1 MRYRPTATG
10 FAVRTNAT
18 GLRDTCISQLPRLL
32 SQIAAGFGYAMPAH
46 RFSTASAAEDD
57 GRELPV
63 VASDLWQSAFPDG
76 GCELLVDAP
85 TREQL
90 PLLWIAH
97 DGSLALLVRGCT
109 STCRYSCERS
119 DGTQT
124 ELSNSLL
131 AQGSLLLLTPVTK
144 ATNNA
149 AASDAATNAHPKR
162 GARQWFLHAIGKR
175 RQVFVEAVVATF
187 VVSTLGLGASFYSL
201 QVYDRVIPTQAHATL
216 VALTVGVIIAVL
228 FEFVI
233 KQVRSL
239 MVDRGC
245 KAIEE
250 ELSDVFFGRMLDIR
264 MEARPRA
271 VGSFAAQVR
280 QFELVRNFMTSSTV
294 FLIADLPF
302 SLLFIAVIG
311 VIGGALAAIPLLL
324 LPVVLAS
331 SAWLNWR
338 MRRLIRSQLKEGRH
352 KNGLLVDVIDGIES
366 IKAAGA
372 EWKMM
377 DRWRRLTASGS
388 RLEIDIRHLSTTS
401 THFAQFLQQLC
412 YVAMIGIGAWMV
424 GTGQITMGA
433 LIACSILSNRALSP
447 ITQIATLV
455 SQWQHAQEALKGLD
469 DIMALPVEHG
479 NGSAI
484 IPSDCAGELR
494 AADASFSFDG
504 KLTALHPLA
513 FTLGAGERTAVIG
526 PVGSGKSTLIRLL
539 SGLYRPST
547 GKLFLDGVDMAL
559 IAPEFLHEQIAYLPQ
574 DVRLLRG
581 TLRDNLTLGLA
592 PPPDG
597 EILRAAAL
605 TGLDRMLATHP
616 QGLDLP
622 ISEGGRGLSGGQR
635 QLVGLTRLLI
645 AKPRVWLLDEP
656 TAAMDGDLEAQVMQQ
671 VFARLPADAALVMVT
686 HKASL
691 LRQVDRVIVMDQ
703 GRIVLDG
710 PRADVLAR
718 LAGAPAAGSVQGPTP
733 TLSHGGRA

>member
-1 MRYRPTATG
+1 MMSLPTATEARASSDG
-10 FAVRTNAT
+10 ANCRAA
-18 GLRDTCISQLPRLL
+18 LPVLL
-32 SQIAAGFGYAMPAH
+32 SRIAAALGHAMPAH
-46 RFSTASAAEDD
+46 RFNRAA
-57 GRELPV
+57 
-63 VASDLWQSAFPDG
+63 ASDDFALPEQVAALWFSAFPEG
-76 GCELLVDAP
+76 VATQVSGEPA
-85 TREQL
+85 REHL
-90 PLLWIAH
+90 PLLWIAADH
-97 DGSLALLVRGCT
+97 SLALIVRGRS
-109 STCRYSCERS
+109 STGIYTCEHS
-119 DGTQT
+119 DGT
-124 ELSNSLL
+124 SVDL
-131 AQGSLLLLTPVTK
+131 AGARISEGLLLRLEAVPLP
-144 ATNNA
+144 A
-149 AASDAATNAHPKR
+149 AAADRAAVTDAHGNAGAGGR
-162 GARQWFLHAIGKR
+162 ETQRSARQWFLHAIGQR
-175 RQVFVEAVVATF
+175 RQVFVEAVIATF
-187 VVSTLGLGASFYSL
+187 VVSMLGLGASFYSL
-201 QVYDRVIPTQAHATL
+201 QVYDRVIPTQAHSTL
-216 VALTVGVIIAVL
+216 VALTVGVAIAVL
-228 FEFVI
+228 FEFFL
-233 KQVRSL
+233 KQVRSV

-250 ELSDVFFGRMLDIR
+250 ELSDVFFSRMLDIR

-302 SLLFIAVIG
+302 SLLFVAVIG
-311 VIGGALAAIPLLL
+311 VIGGPLAWIPLLL

-338 MRRLIRSQLKEGRH
+338 MGRLTRQQLKDGRH

-377 DRWRRLTASGS
+377 QAWRRLTASAS
-388 RLEIDIRHLSTTS
+388 TLELELRFLSTTS
-401 THFAQFLQQLC
+401 AHFAQFLQQLC
-412 YVAMIGIGAWMV
+412 YVGIIGAGAWMV

-469 DIMALPVEHG
+469 DIMALPVEHDH
-479 NGSAI
+479 GSGI
-484 IPSDCAGELR
+484 LPSACSGELR
-494 AADASFSFDG
+494 LEGASFTFDG
-504 KLTALHPLA
+504 RLPALHPLR
-513 FTLGAGERTAVIG
+513 LNLNAGERTAIIG

-539 SGLYRPST
+539 SGLYRPAS
-547 GKLFLDGVDMAL
+547 GKVFLDGVDMAL

-605 TGLDRMLATHP
+605 TGLDRVLAAHP

-622 ISEGGRGLSGGQR
+622 IFEGGRGLSGGQR
-635 QLVGLTRLLI
+635 QLVGLTRLLL
-645 AKPRVWLLDEP
+645 ARPRVWLLDEP
-656 TAAMDGDLEAQVMQQ
+656 TAAMDGDLESQVMRG
-671 VFARLPADAALVMVT
+671 VIASLPDHATLIVVT

-691 LRQVDRVIVMDQ
+691 LRLLDRVIVMDQ

-710 PRADVLAR
+710 ARADVLAR
-718 LAGAPAAGSVQGPTP
+718 LANGQANTTASGSAT
-733 TLSHGGRA
+733 